1 MKTTIDINDDLL
13 SRARKLARRSGKPL
27 RAIVEEALR
36 LSLAQAQ
43 SMREYRLPDRS
54 ICKPDA
60 PDQLERLSW
69 QDLRAEIYGEPDRR
83 G

>member
-1 MKTTIDINDDLL
+1 
-13 SRARKLARRSGKPL
+13 
-27 RAIVEEALR
+27 
-36 LSLAQAQ
+36 
-43 SMREYRLPDRS
+43 MREYRLPDRS